1 MITPGIFDTMQYYRI
16 GDWVEFAWNYTSLK
30 VTPTAIDI
38 LASCSANQGTFTIA
52 VNQSVE
58 ETGRVYWD
66 TQAYKD
72 SGKNPQLLTNM
83 YTLIIYDADSSVSAR
98 PKPGYLQTFQ
108 MHQFGMY
115 EPRKYVPWDGKFYFW
130 TPDTTNLT
138 CTLEFQCVGCNSAL
152 SSHELSVLRIF
163 AITGTTMLTS
173 FLFFTYNFGLW

>member
-115 EPRKYVPWDGKFYFW
+115 EPRKYVPWD
-130 TPDTTNLT
+130 
-138 CTLEFQCVGCNSAL
+138 EFQCVGCNSAL